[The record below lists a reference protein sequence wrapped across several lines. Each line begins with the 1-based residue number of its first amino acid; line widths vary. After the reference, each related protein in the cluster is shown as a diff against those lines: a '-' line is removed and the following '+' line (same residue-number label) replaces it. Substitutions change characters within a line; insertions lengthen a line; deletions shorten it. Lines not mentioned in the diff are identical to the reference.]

1 ERHGYGKHMKY
12 ELAQLLV
19 KQFSELATRVGLT
32 CKAAQSG
39 EWEVVE
45 PEDDLRATIT
55 VTTGGNNPRAARPVD
70 AANTGHRVAPADQ
83 RHQTTPRRDAG
94 RQERTARNRALA
106 GRAAQRDV
114 PSHRNGPACT
124 RREGAREIITGQ
136 IHHRAPPHLIRLASA
151 AARWTLSSSAFVSRD
166 RRKTTLLAGTCRRH
180 APETHRA

>member
-1 ERHGYGKHMKY
+1 MQVLVGFGAFEGYGRGMETKEKTAIGPQRYAEAEALVLLDAFLERHGYGKRMKY

-106 GRAAQRDV
+106 GRAG
-114 PSHRNGPACT
+114 HGN
-124 RREGAREIITGQ
+124 RRTE
-136 IHHRAPPHLIRLASA
+136 APF
-151 AARWTLSSSAFVSRD
+151 W
-166 RRKTTLLAGTCRRH
+166 CRQ
-180 APETHRA
+180 P